1 MWIFQRRKRILSDT
15 LLSYDMLQSIAN
27 NPEINLTEE
36 ELAQVDV
43 CVNEIDLKNST
54 AVISYGAD
62 IQKKLS
68 DISGSML
75 SNLNSDDV
83 DDIGEVLDQT
93 VSYLRCIEEEEGKFT
108 LFKRAKAESMKNRY
122 REAEKNIDK
131 ISNTLHE
138 HQVRLMKDCAMLD
151 QMYNMN
157 TAYFRELNVKIAAG
171 KRKLDNAK
179 LIELPELESKAIQS
193 GLAEDSQA
201 CTDFKNQIDRLEKKI
216 YELELTRS
224 ISLQAAPQIRLI
236 QSNQATMAEKLQSTL
251 LNTIPLWKNQVVLAL
266 GMEHTKQAIR
276 ADKQISEMTNKLLL
290 KNAETLK
297 MASVETMNAANRGFV
312 DVGTLEATN
321 KLLIESLDEVIKIQQ
336 EGKLNRSNAELE
348 LVRIDEEMKRR
359 LM

>member
-1 MWIFQRRKRILSDT
+1 
-15 LLSYDMLQSIAN
+15 
-27 NPEINLTEE
+27 
-36 ELAQVDV
+36 
-43 CVNEIDLKNST
+43 
-54 AVISYGAD
+54 
-62 IQKKLS
+62 
-68 DISGSML
+68 
-75 SNLNSDDV
+75 
-83 DDIGEVLDQT
+83 
-93 VSYLRCIEEEEGKFT
+93 
-108 LFKRAKAESMKNRY
+108 
-122 REAEKNIDK
+122 
-131 ISNTLHE
+131 
-138 HQVRLMKDCAMLD
+138 
-151 QMYNMN
+151 
-157 TAYFRELNVKIAAG
+157 
-171 KRKLDNAK
+171 
-179 LIELPELESKAIQS
+179 
-193 GLAEDSQA
+193 
-201 CTDFKNQIDRLEKKI
+201 
-216 YELELTRS
+216 
-224 ISLQAAPQIRLI
+224 LQAAPQIRLI